1 MVGLQGNIQQLL
13 QQGKLAEAGNT
24 CLQACR
30 SQPDNP
36 AAWAALASVQIA
48 AGDFAAVVDSYRR
61 VIDLQPH
68 NCTALFNL
76 AIASSR
82 LNRPGEAMTCLQ
94 RVVALDPHR
103 TDAIVVLAEYH
114 KSVGDYPEA
123 IRLLTAGAADNP
135 DDVRVN
141 WLLGLC
147 LQDTGE
153 LEPAAVYFSRAC
165 HLMRSCRQPSQGF
178 YPTRDPQPGDT
189 FKFTSAHKLQHD
201 IEQFEYLMR
210 KGLLP
215 ATFAAVVAS
224 YRDLLAAYEQ
234 AKGPMGI
241 APLSP
246 AANARIGDSYNRLV
260 YESSRGYG
268 IENPLNP
275 SVDWRAAVADYQR
288 NAPGMTFVD
297 ELLAPEALQELYEYC
312 LESTVWYDFRHDGYV
327 GAYADDGFDSPL
339 LFRIAEGLRKAM
351 PELLRDH
358 PVRFI
363 WAYQYDQRLHGI
375 GTHADAA
382 AVNVNFWVT
391 PDTANLDP
399 DSGGLVVYKSQ
410 APADWDFNKYNND
423 REAIHRFL
431 ERENSG
437 SLRIPYRR
445 NRAVIFNSDLFHE
458 TDDLHFREGFENR
471 RINITMLFGDRVG
484 KN

>member
-13 QQGKLAEAGNT
+13 QQGKIAEAGNL

-36 AAWAALASVQIA
+36 AAWAALAGVQIA
-48 AGDFAAVVDSYRR
+48 AGDIVAVVDSYRR
-61 VIDLQPH
+61 VIDLQPD
-68 NCTALFNL
+68 NCTAHFNL

-82 LNRPGEAMTCLQ
+82 LNRPDEAMAYLQ
-94 RVVALDPHR
+94 RVVALDPHH

-114 KSVGDYPEA
+114 KSVRDYPEA
-123 IRLLTAGAADNP
+123 IRLLRAGAAYNP

-165 HLMRSCRQPSQGF
+165 HLMRSCRQPSRGF

-215 ATFAAVVAS
+215 ATFAKVITG

-246 AANARIGDSYNRLV
+246 DATARIGETYNRLV

-275 SVDWRAAVADYQR
+275 TLDWQAAMADYQR
-288 NAPGMTFVD
+288 NAPGMTWVD
-297 ELLAPEALQELYEYC
+297 DLLRPEALQELYEYC
-312 LESTVWYDFRHDGYV
+312 LESTVWYDFRHEGYV

-351 PELLRDH
+351 PDLLRDH

-391 PDTANLDP
+391 PDAANLEP
-399 DSGGLVVYKSQ
+399 ETGGLVVYKSQ

-423 REAIHRFL
+423 REAIHQFL
-431 ERENSG
+431 ERENSD

>member
-1 MVGLQGNIQQLL
+1 M
-13 QQGKLAEAGNT
+13 
-24 CLQACR
+24 ACR
-30 SQPDNP
+30 EQPDNP
-36 AAWAALASVQIA
+36 AAWAARASVQIA
-48 AGDFAAVVDSYRR
+48 SGDIAAVAGSYRR
-61 VIDLQPH
+61 LLELQPG
-68 NCTALFNL
+68 NCVACFNL
-76 AIASSR
+76 AIACSR
-82 LNRPGEAMTCLQ
+82 LNRPREAMAYLQ
-94 RVVALDPHR
+94 KVVALDPHH

-114 KSVGDYPEA
+114 KSVRNYPEA
-123 IRLLTAGAADNP
+123 IRLLTVGAADNP

-153 LEPAAVYFSRAC
+153 LEPAAVYFSKAC
-165 HLMRSCRQPSQGF
+165 HLMRSCGKQPRDF

-189 FKFTSAHKLQHD
+189 FRYTSAHKLLHD
-201 IEQFEYLMR
+201 SEQFEYLLD

-215 ATFAAVVAS
+215 ATFAADIAA

-234 AKGPMGI
+234 ARGPMGI

-246 AANARIGDSYNRLV
+246 AATASIGGTYNRLV
-260 YESSRGYG
+260 HESTRGHDVV
-268 IENPLNP
+268 NPLNRA
-275 SVDWRAAVADYQR
+275 VDWQAVVADYRR
-288 NAPGMTFVD
+288 NAPGITWVD
-297 ELLAPEALQELYEYC
+297 DLLEAEALQELYAYC
-312 LESTVWYDFRHDGYV
+312 LESTVWYDFRHDGYL

-339 LFRIAEGLRKAM
+339 LFRIAAGLRAAM

-363 WAYQYDQRLHGI
+363 WAYRYDQRLHGI

-382 AVNVNFWVT
+382 AVNVNFWIT

-399 DSGGLVVYKSQ
+399 ETGGLVVYKTE
-410 APADWDFNKYNND
+410 APPDWDFAKYNND

-431 ERENSG
+431 ETENAA

-458 TDDLHFREGFENR
+458 TDDLHFRDGFENR
-471 RINITMLFGDRVG
+471 RINITMLFGDRAG